1 MMTLAHDDQEI
12 EKMYPLQDSQLDAE
26 TSVAVLVVDDDR
38 AIREALRLMLEDAG
52 YPVADVADGVAALD
66 VLRHST
72 RPLVVLLDL
81 MMPQLDGIGVLRAV
95 GQDRRLAICHAY
107 IISTANIP
115 AFTPA
120 LTSLLSRVDADVL
133 RKPFDMDV
141 LLDAIERAARRLT
154 STWRNADAPGRSHA
168 GHPLY
173 H

>member
-12 EKMYPLQDSQLDAE
+12 EKMYPQQQGQMESEAG
-26 TSVAVLVVDDDR
+26 VGVLVVDDDR
-38 AIREALRLMLEDAG
+38 AIREALRLMLEDAN

-81 MMPQLDGIGVLRAV
+81 VMPHLDGIGVLRAI
-95 GQDRRLAICHAY
+95 GQDRRLATCHAY
-107 IISTANIP
+107 IVSTANIP
-115 AFTPA
+115 AFTPT
-120 LTSLLSRVDADVL
+120 LTGLLSQVDADVL

-141 LLDAIERAARRLT
+141 LLDAIDRAARRLT
-154 STWRNADAPGRSHA
+154 GPTQSTDATDRSYA
-168 GHPLY
+168 GHSLY